1 MEFKTVRT
9 QETSASETNTTLKK
23 KLGAVIAAAAVG
35 LTGAACESNTGA
47 VRHYS
52 AEAGSSKGAS
62 NVLSSDSNSG
72 EVLYGAECAEHE
84 DNVLQGA
91 PVEGYNPLEEGAPY
105 DVTKWSIEQKY
116 FRTEDNLFGFGDQE
130 VEFSPRQLES
140 IKAGTEAIKSD
151 LSEYYQE
158 DLDEPL
164 QLRVNVL
171 NSNHEM
177 KIKDGYID
185 GDMCV
190 DSLHENNLLK
200 NYNQ

>member
-1 MEFKTVRT
+1 VEFKTVRT

-62 NVLSSDSNSG
+62 NASSNDSG
-72 EVLYGAECAEHE
+72 EVLYGTPCAEHE

-91 PVEGYNPLEEGAPY
+91 TLQEYNPLEEGAPY
-105 DVTKWSIEQKY
+105 DETMWSIEQKY
-116 FRTEDNLFGFGDQE
+116 FRTEDNLFGFGDTV
-130 VEFSPRQLES
+130 VELTPEQIDS
-140 IKAGTEAIKSD
+140 IVAGREAIRND
-151 LSEYYQE
+151 LSEYYSKPI
-158 DLDEPL
+158 DYAVSM
-164 QLRVNVL
+164 RVNIL
-171 NSNHEM
+171 NDDHKME
-177 KIKDGYID
+177 IKDGHIV

-190 DSLHENNLLK
+190 DTYSKNDKLK
-200 NYNQ
+200 SHN